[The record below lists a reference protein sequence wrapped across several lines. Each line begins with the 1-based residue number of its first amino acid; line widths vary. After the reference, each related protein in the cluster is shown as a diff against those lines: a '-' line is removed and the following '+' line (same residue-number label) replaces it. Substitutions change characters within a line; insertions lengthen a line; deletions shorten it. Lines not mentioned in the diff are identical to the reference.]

1 MRCEISPWGLAVAGD
16 GPQGQNP
23 VIRGLKR
30 ESVVLLV
37 DGMCLNSAQPQ
48 GANLGQTRVTFASD
62 GFDAKA
68 DWLVHPEHLLSFGLN
83 AWRMGASP
91 DRYLASPTP
100 ASPLDATLRLVD
112 RQDRVATV
120 FTGGS
125 ENTAAGFATA
135 DIGLTYQW
143 PKQSLRVGLKNLA
156 DKPYDEHLSEGVSG
170 QEIQA
175 QGRSLM
181 LIWQGKF

>member
-1 MRCEISPWGLAVAGD
+1 MRCEISPGVVAVASD

-23 VIRGLKR
+23 VIRGLKK
-30 ESVVLLV
+30 ESAVVLLV
-37 DGMCLNSAQPQ
+37 DGMRLNSAQPQ

-68 DWLVHPEHLLSFGLN
+68 DWLVHPEHLISFGLN

-100 ASPLDATLRLVD
+100 
-112 RQDRVATV
+112 
-120 FTGGS
+120 
-125 ENTAAGFATA
+125 GFATA

-143 PKQSLRVGLKNLA
+143 PQQSLRMGLKNLA
-156 DKPYDEHLSEGVSG
+156 DKPYYEHLSEGVSR

-175 QGRSLM
+175 QVRSLV